1 MDYWKFLLSGG
12 LASLLL
18 GSILIMMVLH
28 RFLPFLISRKKISLR
43 DQHQEATPRFGG
55 VALSWSFWIVLMLFI
70 WLPFEKRG
78 IGIEALSLD
87 RLIGLVTGSMLAWA
101 LGLADDLWTI
111 RARWK
116 LLGQISLG
124 ILAVYFGFTIE
135 SIEGPFFQ
143 KLDLGF

>member
-12 LASLLL
+12 LASLLF

-43 DQHQEATPRFGG
+43 DQHLEAIPRFGG

-78 IGIEALSLD
+78 IGIEALSPD
-87 RLIGLVTGSMLAWA
+87 RLIGLIIGSMLAWG

-116 LLGQISLG
+116 MLGQLVFVF
-124 ILAVYFGFTIE
+124 LQFT
-135 SIEGPFFQ
+135 
-143 KLDLGF
+143 LGFQLEL